1 MSDPLARLYQELI
14 LDHSRRRVGEGP
26 LENPD
31 AEKFERNPTCGDEIT
46 VRIRVDESGSGL
58 DSLMWEGSGCSI
70 SMASA
75 STLAELVAHDT
86 IGDITPRIDAFRA
99 MLRSRGADEGDE
111 DLLGDGI
118 AFAGVSKYVMRV
130 KCAMLA
136 WVALEACLADVEN
149 SAATGA

>member
-1 MSDPLARLYQELI
+1 MSDPLAGLYQELI
-14 LDHSRRRVGEGP
+14 LDHSRRRIGEGP

-46 VRIRVDESGSGL
+46 VRIRVDETGSSL
-58 DSLMWEGSGCSI
+58 DALTWEGTGCSI

-75 STLAELVAHDT
+75 STLSELVTHEAF
-86 IGDITPRIDAFRA
+86 GNITPRIDAFRA
-99 MLRSRGADEGDE
+99 MLRSRGADPGDE

-136 WVALEACLADVEN
+136 WVALEACLAELEN
-149 SAATGA
+149 PAIPRA